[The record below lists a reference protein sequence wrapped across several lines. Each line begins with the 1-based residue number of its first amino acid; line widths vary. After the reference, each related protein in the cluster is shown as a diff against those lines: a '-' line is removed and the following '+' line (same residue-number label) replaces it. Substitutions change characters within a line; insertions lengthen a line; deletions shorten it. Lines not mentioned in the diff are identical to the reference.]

1 MSLDNTIEVL
11 DFLQQQNMRKLR
23 TSYMSDKEYLV
34 EENNPY
40 NTVKFVTGNIRGYI
54 DLEHAKS
61 VLIDRNVS
69 LLRTK
74 QQGYVPLEYFPRKV
88 KDFSDEMKVK
98 KICSKIIKL
107 EKNAMKDL
115 MNYGLVTNND
125 IGRVFTTGDIIIG
138 DSEHASSGIYVP
150 FVDENSIVVRE
161 DIIDPKVKKLIKKY
175 YIDKM

>member
-1 MSLDNTIEVL
+1 MNRDNMIGVL
-11 DFLQQQNMRKLR
+11 EFLEEQNEKKLGKFPMNNVECF
-23 TSYMSDKEYLV
+23 TDEY
-34 EENNPY
+34 NIY
-40 NTVKFVTGNIRGYI
+40 NVVNFVTGNIRGYI

-61 VLIDRNVS
+61 VRIDRNVS

-74 QQGYVPLEYFPRKV
+74 QQGYVPLEYFPREV